1 MSLLHLEGVS
11 RTYRHRRGLLGRSV
25 PVRAVQDLSLVVERG
40 RTLGVVGESGCGKS
54 TAGRLALGLEAPD
67 AGLVRFEGA
76 PMPRAGT
83 PAWRR
88 ARARMQMVFQDP
100 LAALDRRMTV
110 AAQVAEPLA
119 IHGQGGAAERADR
132 AATLLRAVGLGPE
145 LGARHPHALS
155 GGQRQRV
162 VLARALATG
171 PALLALDEPVSALDV
186 SVQAGVL
193 NLLAEL
199 QETHGVA
206 MLLISHDLRV
216 VRQVSHQVAVLYLG
230 SVVERG
236 DPDAVFAEPAHPYS
250 RALLSAVPRPREG
263 RGGPPRQV
271 LAGDP
276 PDPAALPAGC
286 AFHPRCPLAVAT
298 CRAVPPPLLPRPD
311 GREVACHVVHG
322 LATPPRPRAA
332 AAHAVPSRAALPARS
347 P

>member
-1 MSLLHLEGVS
+1 MSLLRLQGVS
-11 RTYRHRRGLLGRSV
+11 RTYRSRRGLLGRAV
-25 PVRAVQDLSLVVERG
+25 AVRAVQDLSLTVERG

-67 AGLVRFEGA
+67 AGLVHFEGA
-76 PMPRAGT
+76 PMPAAGT
-83 PAWRR
+83 AAWR
-88 ARARMQMVFQDP
+88 AMRARMQMVFQDP

-119 IHGQGGAAERADR
+119 IHGHGGATERAERA
-132 AATLLRAVGLGPE
+132 AALLHAVGLGPE
-145 LGARHPHALS
+145 LGARHPNALS
-155 GGQRQRV
+155 GGQRQRA
-162 VLARALATG
+162 VLARALATE

-199 QETHGVA
+199 QETRGVA

-216 VRQVSHQVAVLYLG
+216 VRQVSHRVAVLYLG
-230 SVVERG
+230 TVVERG

-250 RALLSAVPRPREG
+250 RALLSAVPRPG
-263 RGGPPRQV
+263 APPREV
-271 LAGDP
+271 LGGEP
-276 PDPAALPAGC
+276 PDPAARPAGC

-298 CRAVPPPLLPRPD
+298 CRAVSPPLLPRAD

-322 LATPPRPRAA
+322 LAGGPRSGGHR
-332 AAHAVPSRAALPARS
+332 
-347 P
+347 